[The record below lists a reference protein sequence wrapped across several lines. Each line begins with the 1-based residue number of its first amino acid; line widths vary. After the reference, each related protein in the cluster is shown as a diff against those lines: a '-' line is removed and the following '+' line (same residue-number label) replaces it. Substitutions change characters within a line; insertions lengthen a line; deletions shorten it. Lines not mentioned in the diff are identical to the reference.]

1 MIRFP
6 AAVLVMALHT
16 GCSDGHATVAPYEIK
31 VQPAQKNN
39 AQDADE
45 DKTSDNVIRHTPLYY

>member
-16 GCSDGHATVAPYEIK
+16 GCSDGHATAVRLEAK
-31 VQPAQKNN
+31 ALPAQNSL
-39 AQDADE
+39 QDSDE
-45 DKTSDNVIRHTPLYY
+45 DRTSDNVIRHTPLYY